1 MPGRFPWRTDSPP
14 LVQEQRD
21 QDQLN
26 HNGRQ
31 MRFKSSKLAWT
42 VAAVTVVCAV
52 AVIWVVASDSPVGD
66 PGAANPKSAAVDY
79 DEALAGAP
87 PALAELYANGDALIP
102 GGQEALD
109 EQLAAL
115 EGHPVVVNVWASWC
129 GPCRAEF
136 PHFQSVSAERGD
148 EMAFLG
154 VDAQDSDAAAETFL
168 EDYPLPY
175 PSITDPDREIWNELG
190 LRGLPGTA
198 FYDSR
203 GELAYLKQGPYLS
216 EEDLVADVERYA
228 R

>member
-1 MPGRFPWRTDSPP
+1 M
-14 LVQEQRD
+14 
-21 QDQLN
+21 N

-31 MRFKSSKLAWT
+31 MRFRDSKFAWT
-42 VAAVTVVCAV
+42 AALVAAVCTV

-66 PGAANPKSAAVDY
+66 PGAANPESAAIDY
-79 DEALAGAP
+79 ERALAGAP
-87 PALAELYANGDALIP
+87 PALAELYAQGDVLIP
-102 GGQEALD
+102 GGPQALE

-136 PHFQSVSAERGD
+136 PYFQSVSADRGD
-148 EMAFLG
+148 EVAFLG
-154 VDAQDSDAAAETFL
+154 VDAQDADAAAETFL

-175 PSITDPDREIWNELG
+175 PSVTDPDREIWDDLD

-198 FYDSR
+198 FYDAE

-216 EEDLVADVERYA
+216 EDELVADVERYA
-228 R
+228 Q